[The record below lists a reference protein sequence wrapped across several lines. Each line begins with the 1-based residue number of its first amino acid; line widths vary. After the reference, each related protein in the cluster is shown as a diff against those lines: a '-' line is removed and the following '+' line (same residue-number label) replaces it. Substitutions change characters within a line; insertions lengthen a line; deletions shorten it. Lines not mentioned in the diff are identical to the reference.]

1 MQIFLFFA
9 LIIAILAILFAVQ
22 NNAPVEVTF
31 AVWNFEGSL
40 ALVLLVAMAAG
51 AVISFF
57 ASLPTNIKVRWTL
70 RNQTKKMAQLEAD
83 LAEHKQKV
91 EETQKSAQELEKET
105 QPQEG
110 EPEDKQ
116 EDNESQIEI

>member
-22 NNAPVEVTF
+22 NNAPVEVSF
-31 AVWNFEGSL
+31 AVWTFEGSL
-40 ALVLLVAMAAG
+40 ALVLLVAMAVG

-70 RNQTKKMAQLEAD
+70 RNQTKKMNQLEAN
-83 LAEHKQKV
+83 LAEYKQKA
-91 EETQKSAQELEKET
+91 EEAQKHEQELEKET

-116 EDNESQIEI
+116 EDHEEQIIN